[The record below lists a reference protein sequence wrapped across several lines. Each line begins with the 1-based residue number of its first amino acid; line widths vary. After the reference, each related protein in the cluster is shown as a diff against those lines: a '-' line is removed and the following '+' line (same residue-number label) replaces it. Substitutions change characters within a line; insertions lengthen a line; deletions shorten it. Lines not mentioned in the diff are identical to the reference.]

1 MIAAIAWCGIFYS
14 LAGGQP
20 MMINGGTGPVLAF
33 TEILYKMSESM
44 DVPFLT
50 LNACIGI
57 WVCIYMLHGLGSSNR
72 PQSNHLIMYKIYWRD
87 LQLSNRINLHYQCHR
102 KSIQLH
108 YFDMDHKAHDPYE
121 DQDYYSHWASA
132 LLSLIVF
139 IGTTQL
145 AFQLRKFKFS
155 PFLPNQTCRNSMTDF
170 AVVISILVW
179 WVHIP
184 SISFCEFSYLILTEW
199 TSFYT
204 GHWLAMQSV
213 KFQSKSSMSQVH
225 SIQPSNVVTRL
236 ARRAGQWLLWPRS
249 SILV

>member
-57 WVCIYMLHGLGSSNR
+57 WVCIYMVLAAVT
-72 PQSNHLIMYKIYWRD
+72 D
-87 LQLSNRINLHYQCHR
+87 LNRIISLCTRFTDEIFSFLIALIFIINAIG
-102 KSIQLH
+102 SPFSNTGVLH

-179 WVHIP
+179 
-184 SISFCEFSYLILTEW
+184 
-199 TSFYT
+199 
-204 GHWLAMQSV
+204 
-213 KFQSKSSMSQVH
+213 
-225 SIQPSNVVTRL
+225 
-236 ARRAGQWLLWPRS
+236 
-249 SILV
+249 